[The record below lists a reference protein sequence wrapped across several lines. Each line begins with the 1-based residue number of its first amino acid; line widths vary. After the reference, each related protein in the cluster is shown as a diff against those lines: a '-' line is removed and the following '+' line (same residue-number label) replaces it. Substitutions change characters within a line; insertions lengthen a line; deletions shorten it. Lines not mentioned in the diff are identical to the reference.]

1 MTWQQ
6 LASEIARREGK
17 KSQVHI
23 GNIREVLKVMKQ
35 LEKETATVFTHGLIT
50 SMFSVNT
57 CTLKCRDGYY
67 FPVQRRTTGT
77 IFST

>member
-50 SMFSVNT
+50 SMFKEYSAKMRNKPTRKGV
-57 CTLKCRDGYY
+57 KK
-67 FPVQRRTTGT
+67 
-77 IFST
+77 